1 MSHQIFVLSTHYEGM
16 PLALVEGMA
25 AGCAC
30 VASDVVGVRGVMQP
44 GKTGLLVP
52 EGDAPGLGAS
62 AGGLLADP
70 ARAASLGQAAR
81 AQAVQGAAWP
91 GCTPATSNCWSA
103 CMRTALPET
112 GF

>member
-1 MSHQIFVLSTHYEGM
+1 M

-52 EGDAPGLGAS
+52 EGDAPALAQ
-62 AGGLLADP
+62 ALAGLLADP

-81 AQAVQGAAWP
+81 AQAVQEYSLARMHTRYQQLLERVHTHGSP
-91 GCTPATSNCWSA
+91 
-103 CMRTALPET
+103 
-112 GF
+112 